1 MNEEIVEEIES
12 KNEIKT
18 VTIDDKSLTTWLI
31 FLLAEKK
38 YAVRS
43 SDVVEII
50 SDLSLYH
57 IPFILHLH

>member
-31 FLLAEKK
+31 FLIAKK
-38 YAVRS
+38 NMQFVPATLLKS
-43 SDVVEII
+43 
-50 SDLSLYH
+50 
-57 IPFILHLH
+57 